1 MEFTYDYLEMNDHF
15 LKYASV
21 ITIDF
26 EKSQYALECLDPIF
40 KDVYGITYKLIKD
53 SIIKVTDVTDPEVT
67 IRYCY
72 NITGLVEIRR
82 KNQIHLSIHI
92 YRNIIG
98 KVSFHL
104 ENIEDDVL
112 KNNIVIYIMSNM
124 EKITRIEINNYTKLK
139 K

>member
-21 ITIDF
+21 ISIDF
-26 EKSQYALECLDPIF
+26 EKSQYALECLNPIF
-40 KDVYGITYKLIKD
+40 KDVYGITYELIKD
-53 SIIKVTDVTDPEVT
+53 SVIKVIDVTDPEIT
-67 IRYCY
+67 IRYSDS
-72 NITGLVEIRR
+72 ITGLLEIRR
-82 KNQIHLSIHI
+82 KNQLHLNICI

-104 ENIEDDVL
+104 ENIEDDIL
-112 KNNIVIYIMSNM
+112 KNNIVRYIMSNM